1 MNYFPNKTY
10 QDAGMFADDY
20 FLEVQRSHASVSR
33 EALRSAAELVR
44 DTISSDRDIFACGNG
59 GSAAIA
65 NHLLCDCLKGI
76 SIGTQL
82 RPRVHTLSSTVELI
96 TAIANDF
103 SFEDVF
109 SFPLVSLSRPG
120 DLLVVISSS
129 GKSRN
134 IVKALTVAK
143 SLNVR
148 TIAITGFDG
157 GDASAMAD
165 VSLHVDSSNY
175 GVIEDVHQSIM
186 HIIAQYT
193 RSTSLVDPDM
203 LGSLKF

>member
-10 QDAGMFADDY
+10 QDAGVFADDY
-20 FLEVQRSHASVSR
+20 FVEVKRSHESVSR
-33 EALRSAAELVR
+33 EALRSAAELVC

-65 NHLLCDCLKGI
+65 NHLLCDCLKGV
-76 SIGTQL
+76 SMDTQL

-103 SFEDVF
+103 SFEEVF
-109 SFPLVSLSRPG
+109 SFPLISLSRPG
-120 DLLVVISSS
+120 DLLIVISSS
-129 GKSRN
+129 GNSPN
-134 IVKALTVAK
+134 IVKALRVAK
-143 SLNVR
+143 KLNVK

-157 GDASAMAD
+157 GAASAMAD
-165 VSLHVDSSNY
+165 ISLHVDSSNY

-193 RSTSLVDPDM
+193 RNSALLNPGV

>member
-1 MNYFPNKTY
+1 MNYFPNKAY
-10 QDAGMFADDY
+10 QDAGVFADDY
-20 FLEVQRSHASVSR
+20 FVEVKRSHESVSR
-33 EALRSAAELVR
+33 EALRSAAELVC

-65 NHLLCDCLKGI
+65 NHLLCDCLKGV
-76 SIGTQL
+76 SMDTQL

-103 SFEDVF
+103 SFEEVF
-109 SFPLVSLSRPG
+109 SFPLISLSRPG
-120 DLLVVISSS
+120 DLLIVISSS
-129 GKSRN
+129 GNSPN
-134 IVKALTVAK
+134 IVKALRVAK
-143 SLNVR
+143 KLNVK

-157 GDASAMAD
+157 GAASAMAD
-165 VSLHVDSSNY
+165 ISLHVDSSNY

-193 RSTSLVDPDM
+193 RNSALLNPGV

>member
-1 MNYFPNKTY
+1 M
-10 QDAGMFADDY
+10 
-20 FLEVQRSHASVSR
+20 
-33 EALRSAAELVR
+33 
-44 DTISSDRDIFACGNG
+44 
-59 GSAAIA
+59 
-65 NHLLCDCLKGI
+65 
-76 SIGTQL
+76 
-82 RPRVHTLSSTVELI
+82 
-96 TAIANDF
+96 
-103 SFEDVF
+103 
-109 SFPLVSLSRPG
+109 
-120 DLLVVISSS
+120 ISSS

-134 IVKALTVAK
+134 IVKALTVAR

-157 GDASAMAD
+157 GDAAMMAD

-193 RSTSLVDPDM
+193 RNTSLVDPDM